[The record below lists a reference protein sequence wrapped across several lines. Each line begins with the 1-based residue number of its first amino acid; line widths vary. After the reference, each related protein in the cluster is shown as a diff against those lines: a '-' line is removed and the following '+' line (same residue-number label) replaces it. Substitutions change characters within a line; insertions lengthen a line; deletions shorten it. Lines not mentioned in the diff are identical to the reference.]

1 MARQLKRRY
10 LKKGHRLMGLWLFI
24 LLLLSVEVFNLNAI
38 SGFLNPNACFGFSL
52 GILFLLFTFFIRI
65 PVWDIG
71 KSMWPVIWI
80 MIGTALTF
88 IPAYYYYGQDF
99 SRSFLTNRHMFMIW
113 MVPVLYSIRPTLR
126 EIRQAFYA
134 FTILYFVLSLVVTF
148 VDPYLIPHS
157 EVEPFV
163 EEGDFVHILPGIRL
177 LVIALILALNEC
189 RKHLTTKNLVMAV
202 FIFGVIFMVQNRT
215 ALLTALIVIFLA
227 IRRTGNAR
235 ARLIGIAFG
244 ILLGVILVVYT
255 ATQWDLLIQR
265 TIEELSDPEYNRNK
279 AYAYMFAE
287 RNLTRYILGD
297 GFIST
302 YSNPLMTQLQE
313 SGIFFSD
320 VGMIGFWNQYGL
332 IPTIALLVF
341 FFKGLAAKRGYV
353 VNSLSIFFIIGIPS
367 LSYFGMYATLVPL
380 SIAFYLYFVMY
391 ENPHFDA
398 RPRRIRYDIHA
409 KKGVHRSISSV

>member
-1 MARQLKRRY
+1 
-10 LKKGHRLMGLWLFI
+10 MGLWLFI
-24 LLLLSVEVFNLNAI
+24 LLVLSVEVFNLNAV
-38 SGFLNPNACFGFSL
+38 SGFFNPNACFGFSL

-65 PVWDIG
+65 PIWDIG

-80 MIGTALTF
+80 MLGTALTF

-113 MVPVLYSIRPTLR
+113 MIPVLYAIRPTLR

-134 FTILYFVLSLVVTF
+134 FSVLFFILSLVVTF
-148 VDPYLIPHS
+148 VDPYLIPHTDA
-157 EVEPFV
+157 EPFV

-189 RKHLTTKNLVMAV
+189 RKNQSVKNLLWAI

-215 ALLTALIVIFLA
+215 ALLTSFVVIFLA
-227 IRRTGNAR
+227 IIRTDNAKG
-235 ARLIGIAFG
+235 RLMGTAFG
-244 ILLGVILVVYT
+244 VLLGLVMVVYT
-255 ATQWDLLIQR
+255 ATQWDFLIQK

-279 AYAYMFAE
+279 AYIYMFSE

-302 YSNPLMTQLQE
+302 YSNQLMTQLQD

-320 VGMIGFWNQYGL
+320 VGMIGFWNQYGV
-332 IPTIALLVF
+332 IPTLALLIF
-341 FFKGLAAKRGYV
+341 FFKGLAAKCGYV

-380 SIAFYLYFVMY
+380 SIAFYLYFVMS
-391 ENPHFDA
+391 ENPNYDV
-398 RPRRIRYDIHA
+398 RPYRIRYD
-409 KKGVHRSISSV
+409 VHSVKRVFRTISSV

>member
-1 MARQLKRRY
+1 
-10 LKKGHRLMGLWLFI
+10 MGLWLFI
-24 LLLLSVEVFNLNAI
+24 LLVLLVEVFNLNAV
-38 SGFLNPNACFGFSL
+38 SGFFNPNACFGFSL
-52 GILFLLFTFFIRI
+52 GILFFLFTFFIRI
-65 PVWDIG
+65 PIWDIG

-80 MIGTALTF
+80 MLGTALTF

-113 MVPVLYSIRPTLR
+113 MIPVLYAIRPTLR

-134 FTILYFVLSLVVTF
+134 FSVLFFILSLVVTF
-148 VDPYLIPHS
+148 VDPYLIPHTDA
-157 EVEPFV
+157 EPFV

-189 RKHLTTKNLVMAV
+189 RKNQSVKNLLWAI

-215 ALLTALIVIFLA
+215 ALLTSFVVIFLA
-227 IRRTGNAR
+227 IIRTDNAKG
-235 ARLIGIAFG
+235 RLMGTAFG
-244 ILLGVILVVYT
+244 ILLGLVMVVYT
-255 ATQWDLLIQR
+255 ATQWDFLIQK

-279 AYAYMFAE
+279 AYIYMFSE

-302 YSNPLMTQLQE
+302 YSNQLMTQLQD

-320 VGMIGFWNQYGL
+320 VGMIGFWNQYGV
-332 IPTIALLVF
+332 IPTLALLIF
-341 FFKGLAAKRGYV
+341 FFKGLAAKCGYV

-380 SIAFYLYFVMY
+380 SIAFYLYFVMS
-391 ENPHFDA
+391 ENPNYDV
-398 RPRRIRYDIHA
+398 RPYRIRYD
-409 KKGVHRSISSV
+409 VHSVKRVFRTISSV